1 MNEGDGA
8 QQTAQLKETW
18 ESVQLLNVLIILSAS
33 MLIESQEVKTF
44 LDLHNKKSFAA
55 LSQTTEVAAHWG

>member
-18 ESVQLLNVLIILSAS
+18 ESVQLRTGF
-33 MLIESQEVKTF
+33 SQINSFQLHDVKAPVPP
-44 LDLHNKKSFAA
+44 KC
-55 LSQTTEVAAHWG
+55 

>member
-44 LDLHNKKSFAA
+44 LDLHNKKNKKIKIMWKSGFV
-55 LSQTTEVAAHWG
+55 L